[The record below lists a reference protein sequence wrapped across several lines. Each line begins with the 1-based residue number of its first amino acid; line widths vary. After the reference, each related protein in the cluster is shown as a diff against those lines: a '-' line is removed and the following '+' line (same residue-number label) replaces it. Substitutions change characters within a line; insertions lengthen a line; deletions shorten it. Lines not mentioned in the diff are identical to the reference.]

1 MVEPAVAEQPAVV
14 DRRDK
19 FSLSYF
25 VWVTLLILLFVS
37 SNDLDRI
44 FNLYPVMFPL
54 LVVSALSMTTCW
66 TAALL
71 RNLWLRRWR
80 RVVSVL
86 AAPVAAYAL
95 LAAANGAGVNPQR
108 VRFELGKR
116 YYTDEIAKLEKT
128 DEPRF
133 KTFDWGRRRG
143 AGVASINYTLV
154 YDESDEILL
163 PQEQRSKAGQER
175 ARKRCPGTIMCS
187 LLTSPT
193 EGSPTVTRIEGHFYL
208 VTEAF

>member
-1 MVEPAVAEQPAVV
+1 MEPAVAEQPAVV

-25 VWVTLLILLFVS
+25 VWVTLLFLLFAS

-44 FNLYPVMFPL
+44 FNLYLVLVPL
-54 LVVSALSMTTCW
+54 LVLSALSITICW
-66 TAALL
+66 TATLL
-71 RNLWLRRWR
+71 HNLWLRRWR

-95 LAAANGAGVNPQR
+95 FAAANAAGVTPQW
-108 VRFELGKR
+108 VRFELGRR
-116 YYTDEIAKLEKT
+116 YYTDEIAKLAKT
-128 DEPRF
+128 DEARF
-133 KTFDWGRRRG
+133 KTFDWGRTSG
-143 AGVASINYTLV
+143 DGVANIIYTLV

-163 PQEQRSKAGQER
+163 PQTQRSKAGQER

-187 LLTSPT
+187 LLTPPS
-193 EGSPTVTRIEGHFYL
+193 EGSPTAIRIEGHFFL